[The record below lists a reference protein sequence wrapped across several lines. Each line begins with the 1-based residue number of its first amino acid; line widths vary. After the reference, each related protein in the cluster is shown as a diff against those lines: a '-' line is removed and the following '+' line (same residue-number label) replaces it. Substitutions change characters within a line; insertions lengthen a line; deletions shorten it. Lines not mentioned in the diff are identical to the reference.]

1 MGYDMYAAHVLDAVE
16 AGAADTAD
24 LFADEDNNYLRRSI
38 WGIGALRE
46 ALIVTGAGFDVAEY
60 GFASPNAWLGIAGED
75 CFAFPDPADYG
86 LTPTD
91 EGLAGDRLDEFV
103 AAQQQVLTQHGP
115 RDVPGIPVYP
125 KLASNDGWWVT
136 KIECQA
142 AVAIIGRWL
151 ADHGS
156 SPEQAIAAVRDRD
169 AELAQGGSCL
179 LPLPSDD
186 EPAMTD
192 EEIILELGEALPFLR
207 NAAAH
212 EGFRVY

>member
-16 AGAADTAD
+16 AGTADTAD

-38 WGIGALRE
+38 WSIGALRE

-91 EGLAGDRLDEFV
+91 EGLTGDRLDEFV

-115 RDVPGIPVYP
+115 RDVPGIPVFP
-125 KLASNDGWWVT
+125 NLASIDGWWVT

-151 ADHGS
+151 ADHGT
-156 SPEQAIAAVRDRD
+156 SPEQAIGAARD
-169 AELAQGGSCL
+169 AELAQSGTQL
-179 LPLPSDD
+179 VPLPT
-186 EPAMTD
+186 EPDRPMTAD
-192 EEIILELGEALPFLR
+192 EIILELGDALPFLR

-212 EGFRVY
+212 DGFRVY

>member
-1 MGYDMYAAHVLDAVE
+1 MGYDMYVTHVLDAVE
-16 AGAADTAD
+16 AGTADSAD
-24 LFADEDNNYLRRSI
+24 LFTHEDNNYLRRSI
-38 WGIGALRE
+38 WDIGALRE
-46 ALIVTGAGFDVAEY
+46 ALITTGAGFDVAEY
-60 GFASPNAWLGIAGED
+60 GFAPPNAWLGIAGED

-91 EGLAGDRLDEFV
+91 DGLAGNRLHEFV
-103 AAQQQVLTQHGP
+103 AAQHQVLTQHGP

-151 ADHGS
+151 AHHGS
-156 SPEQAIAAVRDRD
+156 SPEQAITAARDRD
-169 AELAQGGSCL
+169 AELAQSGTQL
-179 LPLPSDD
+179 VPLPT
-186 EPAMTD
+186 EPDRPMTA
-192 EEIILELGEALPFLR
+192 EEIILELGDALSFLR

-212 EGFRVY
+212 DGFRVY

>member
-1 MGYDMYAAHVLDAVE
+1 MGYDMYAAHALDAVE
-16 AGAADTAD
+16 AGTADTAD

-75 CFAFPDPADYG
+75 CFAFPDPADFG

-91 EGLAGDRLDEFV
+91 DGLTGDRLDEFD
-103 AAQQQVLTQHGP
+103 AAQHQVLTQHGP
-115 RDVPGIPVYP
+115 RDVPGIPVFP

-156 SPEQAIAAVRDRD
+156 SPDQAIEAVRDRD
-169 AELAQGGSCL
+169 AELAQGGSHL
-179 LPLPSDD
+179 LPLPSDT
-186 EPAMTD
+186 EPAMTT